1 MFCFAQ
7 SRSCDDTPENCFIQ
21 ISSLYSR
28 VYVRKIIKKQKG
40 KFPRDLH
47 IQAKEVYSRL

>member
-1 MFCFAQ
+1 MLAT
-7 SRSCDDTPENCFIQ
+7 RVKT
-21 ISSLYSR
+21 LYSR

-47 IQAKEVYSRL
+47 ISKLKRSIHVYSFNLHCNYPIAF